1 MARKSS
7 NVVAFAAWV
16 LSFCLIIQ
24 PMPAPAQVL
33 YGSIAGTLSD
43 QSGAALANA
52 HVIVT
57 NPLTGLKR
65 EVDGNATG
73 QYTVLNLPDG
83 TYDIVITA
91 SGFREFKQTGVV
103 VHAGLITRADAT
115 LRIGPTAEKVTVE
128 AAATVLK
135 TENTDVSTE
144 LGAVA
149 VENLPTNFY
158 RNFQALLLLAP
169 GAVGDYGF
177 TGAAADTPER
187 AIAIPVKDRKS
198 TRLNSS
204 HSQISYA
211 VFCLKKKYS

>member
-103 VHAGLITRADAT
+103 VHAGLITRQHRTWRGGGRELTDQLLSEFPSSPIVGPGSCGR
-115 LRIGPTAEKVTVE
+115 LRVHWGGSGHAGAGHCDPREWLGSIVE
-128 AAATVLK
+128 LHA
-135 TENTDVSTE
+135 
-144 LGAVA
+144 
-149 VENLPTNFY
+149 
-158 RNFQALLLLAP
+158 
-169 GAVGDYGF
+169 
-177 TGAAADTPER
+177 
-187 AIAIPVKDRKS
+187 
-198 TRLNSS
+198 
-204 HSQISYA
+204 H
-211 VFCLKKKYS
+211 